1 MSSRGDTGGGPKR
14 SITSAQLAR
23 AMASFLSLWKACGP
37 VALPL
42 LVLSVAVFTVGFD
55 RGAFWWR
62 WFARGRRSWRQLR
75 MALAQAPSAELR
87 LQLLDDCDDQ
97 MTWGEPLLQ
106 AAVVLAPLL
115 GLIGTTAGLMAV
127 LKQLGSQ
134 LLLPPGAPLAGY
146 GDVLLPTLLGL
157 QITFVAMALLLLNQ
171 GLRRW
176 QLRHCANPS

>member
-1 MSSRGDTGGGPKR
+1 
-14 SITSAQLAR
+14 
-23 AMASFLSLWKACGP
+23 MASFLSLWKACGP
-37 VALPL
+37 VAVPL

-55 RGAFWWR
+55 RWAFWWR
-62 WFARGRRSWRQLR
+62 WFARGRRSRRQLR
-75 MALAQAPSAELR
+75 KALAQAPSAELR
-87 LQLLDDCDDQ
+87 LQLLDDCDHQ

-176 QLRHCANPS
+176 QLRNCANL

>member
-1 MSSRGDTGGGPKR
+1 
-14 SITSAQLAR
+14 
-23 AMASFLSLWKACGP
+23 MASFLSLWKACGP
-37 VALPL
+37 VAVPL

-55 RGAFWWR
+55 RCAFWWR

-75 MALAQAPSAELR
+75 TALAQAPSAELR
-87 LQLLDDCDDQ
+87 RQLLDDCDHQ

-176 QLRHCANPS
+176 QLRHCANP